1 MIATGL
7 ATVFRRNHLSLIG
20 RLVSNPFGA
29 FVVLGIAAFLEAWG
43 DSFFQ
48 VSFYRSSGAVR
59 ILALAAGV
67 VVLGCY
73 GATVNIPRW
82 DFGKLIGVYVVMFFL
97 VAQLLAKVRF
107 GQSPTFSIYVGG
119 SLIVAGGLVIALGRS

>member
-1 MIATGL
+1 
-7 ATVFRRNHLSLIG
+7 LSFVS
-20 RLVSNPFGA
+20 RFVSNPIGA
-29 FVVLGIAAFLEAWG
+29 FFVLGIAAFLEAWG

-48 VSFYRSSGAVR
+48 VSFYRSSGTGR
-59 ILALAAGV
+59 GLALVAGV

-73 GATVNIPRW
+73 GATVNLPRW

-107 GQSPTFSIYVGG
+107 GQSPTLSIYIGG
-119 SLIVAGGLVIALGRS
+119 SLIVAGGLVIALGQG